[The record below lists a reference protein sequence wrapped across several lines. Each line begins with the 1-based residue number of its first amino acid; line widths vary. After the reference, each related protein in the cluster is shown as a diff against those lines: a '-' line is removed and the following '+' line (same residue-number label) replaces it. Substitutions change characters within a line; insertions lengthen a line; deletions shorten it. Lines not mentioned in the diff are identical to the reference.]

1 MESSHVKVILST
13 FKLSRLKKIVFL
25 FFLEFLET
33 LYLDSQNQPDS
44 ENGMDEV
51 YLP

>member
-13 FKLSRLKKIVFL
+13 FELSRLKKNRL

>member
-13 FKLSRLKKIVFL
+13 FKLSRLKKIV

-44 ENGMDEV
+44 ENGMDEG